1 MIIFL
6 LIVIIG
12 LLIYIICENKK
23 ESKLDKTL
31 ISWRKLLPG
40 YIGKNC
46 EIVVKEPLVNIDVMY
61 SVTGILTDVDDEWLV
76 VFQFTDMPVPLEIQA
91 DKYAGKRDHKE
102 QKCRAGTLACSED
115 KGKNAVRCLYLHKWF
130 KHTVHQKS
138 AKQIS

>member
-6 LIVIIG
+6 LIVFIG

-61 SVTGILTDVDDEWLV
+61 SVTGILTDVDDEWLE
-76 VFQFTDMPVPLEIQA
+76 LECTVKKKKVLKIFRI
-91 DKYAGKRDHKE
+91 DNVSGVKE
-102 QKCRAGTLACSED
+102 I
-115 KGKNAVRCLYLHKWF
+115 V
-130 KHTVHQKS
+130 
-138 AKQIS
+138 